1 MQVLHC
7 KSVDVVYEEKIL
19 KHVNNVIQYLI
30 VFYVKQLLL
39 YPWLSMT
46 KFCHD
51 NMSFYGSSISR

>member
-1 MQVLHC
+1 MQILHS
-7 KSVDVVYEEKIL
+7 KSVDVVYEEKNL

-30 VFYVKQLLL
+30 VFHLKQLLL

-51 NMSFYGSSISR
+51 N